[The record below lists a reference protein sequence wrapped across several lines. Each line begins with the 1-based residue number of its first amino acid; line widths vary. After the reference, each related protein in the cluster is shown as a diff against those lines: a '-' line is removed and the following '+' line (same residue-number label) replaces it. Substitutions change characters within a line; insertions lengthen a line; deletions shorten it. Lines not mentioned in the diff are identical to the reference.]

1 MAGKDIGSRDAVGCS
16 EGHLVVAALL
26 TGAAVWGLVWYP
38 YRVLELAG
46 FSSTA
51 STALTY
57 AISLA
62 IGLVVFGCRIAGV
75 PGPVDVGRSLGR
87 FRAVELRQHW
97 RSALLIA
104 LTAGWTNLAYVLAM
118 VGGEVMRVLLL
129 FYLAPLW
136 TVILARV
143 LLGERLTLQSGA
155 LVALSLAG
163 AMTMLWPEQGLPLPA
178 NAAEWLG
185 LTAGL
190 SFATLNVLSKG
201 AEDMSVEAKS
211 LATWAGVLLVSALW
225 LAVGGGVWSVPDWSP
240 ALWPQWLVVGILGV
254 VMFAIT
260 VIIQYGIARVPA
272 NTAIVIFLFELVAGA
287 VSSALLA
294 DETLRLRDWLGG
306 ALIVSASLV
315 AAARR

>member
-1 MAGKDIGSRDAVGCS
+1 VAGIGVSTGSMATGR
-16 EGHLVVAALL
+16 EGTVVVAALL

-38 YRVLELAG
+38 YRALELAG
-46 FSSTA
+46 FSSTT

-62 IGLVVFGCRIAGV
+62 IGIAGFGV
-75 PGPVDVGRSLGR
+75 P
-87 FRAVELRQHW
+87 AAELRAQW
-97 RSALLIA
+97 RPALLIA
-104 LTAGWTNLAYVLAM
+104 LTAGWTNLAYVLGM